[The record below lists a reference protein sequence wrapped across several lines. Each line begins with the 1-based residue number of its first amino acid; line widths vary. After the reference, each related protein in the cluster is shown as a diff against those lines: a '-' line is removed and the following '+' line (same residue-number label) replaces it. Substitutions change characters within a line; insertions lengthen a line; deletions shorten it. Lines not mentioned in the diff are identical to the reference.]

1 MQNYILLLIG
11 ILVILLVGVIFYG
24 WRKVTQLEIEISK
37 NKYDV
42 EALRNLISKMLDNQE
57 DTEQPQPQMQTQ
69 NIMPSNFL
77 DMQNVQMDLHKSFV
91 NQSESFV
98 ENKSGGEDSITIE
111 SVETTETTGGLLSD
125 SSDDEDDENV
135 KVKVLE
141 SDEAV
146 NIETD
151 HEEDEEGNTETEHE
165 EDENSEE
172 EVELEVQNQ
181 DAVEESRVNSNDDKT
196 STEDEESDD
205 EEEVENNNQEL
216 AKEDENK
223 QEEEVE
229 ETENQ
234 NENVEEEQ
242 YEEAENKNENVE
254 EDEQEEENN
263 EEEVELEGENDL
275 EDGSEDEEENMDEK
289 IVQLQNEKV
298 NLENRIADNI
308 RRGGKKNV
316 PNNAANQYSVGY
328 EMVSENDGKM
338 YMVVKTGKSKRWKLK
353 NN

>member
-11 ILVILLVGVIFYG
+11 VLVILLVGVIFYG

-57 DTEQPQPQMQTQ
+57 DTEQPQPQVQSQ

-91 NQSESFV
+91 NQPESFI

-125 SSDDEDDENV
+125 SSDEEDDENV

-141 SDEAV
+141 SDEGE
-146 NIETD
+146 NIEIK
-151 HEEDEEGNTETEHE
+151 EDDEGHAETEHE
-165 EDENSEE
+165 EDEHSEE
-172 EVELEVQNQ
+172 EDELEVQNQ
-181 DAVEESRVNSNDDKT
+181 EVVEESRVNSNDNKT
-196 STEDEESDD
+196 NTEESDE
-205 EEEVENNNQEL
+205 EEEVDNNAQEL
-216 AKEDENK
+216 AQDDENK
-223 QEEEVE
+223 QEVEAEEHDEEVE
-229 ETENQ
+229 A
-234 NENVEEEQ
+234 EEQ
-242 YEEAENKNENVE
+242 DEEVENHNEKEE
-254 EDEQEEENN
+254 EDEQEEEDN
-263 EEEVELEGENDL
+263 EEVELEGENDL

-289 IVQLQNEKV
+289 IVHLQNEKV

-338 YMVVKTGKSKRWKLK
+338 YMVVKTGKSKRWRLK
-353 NN
+353 INN